1 MRLRN
6 RNSAGGRA
14 PVRRLYWWKEALT
27 VLVLYEVYS
36 AIRNLS
42 EGSKAEA
49 YHHARQLMHWQHRLG
64 INHEATLQSWALHS
78 RPLIVFLNY
87 VYGSLHFIIT
97 AGAVIWL
104 YRRHPGDYPRW
115 RNTLALT
122 TVLALIGF
130 IFWPLMP
137 PRLLYT
143 AGHGTYG
150 FVDTLAKYPTFWS
163 FDSGAIHNISNQYA
177 AMPSLHFGWS
187 LFCASSLAPRLRRR
201 PAQVAIAL
209 YPLLTLSAI
218 VLTANHSFLDAA
230 GGAVV
235 FLTGYGLSRRFTRPG
250 PVLTDPEEHPA
261 AVEVTPPPAGPPGA
275 REGEAFSASPSVS
288 ARFAVS

>member
-1 MRLRN
+1 
-6 RNSAGGRA
+6 
-14 PVRRLYWWKEALT
+14 VRRLYWWREALT

-42 EGSKAEA
+42 EGSTRQALD
-49 YHHARQLMHWQHRLG
+49 HARQLMHWQHMIGL
-64 INHEATLQSWALHS
+64 NHEATLQSWALHS
-78 RPLIVFLNY
+78 KPLIVFLNY

-130 IFWPLMP
+130 VFWPLMP
-137 PRLLYT
+137 PRLLP
-143 AGHGTYG
+143 AQYG
-150 FVDTLAKYPTFWS
+150 FVDTLAKYKTFWS
-163 FDSGAIHNISNQYA
+163 FDSGAINKISNQYA

-201 PAQVAIAL
+201 PARVAAAL
-209 YPLLTLSAI
+209 YPLLTLAAI
-218 VLTANHSFLDAA
+218 VLTANHYFLDAA

-235 FLTGYGLSRRFTRPG
+235 FLTGYLLSRRFTRPG
-250 PVLTDPEEHPA
+250 PVLTDPHDAAPA
-261 AVEVTPPPAGPPGA
+261 PVTPPARPAGA
-275 REGEAFSASPSVS
+275 AEGEALSLPL
-288 ARFAVS
+288 RFRPLH

>member
-1 MRLRN
+1 VRLPR
-6 RNSAGGRA
+6 RSAGRPA
-14 PVRRLYWWKEALT
+14 VRRLYWWREALT

-42 EGSKAEA
+42 EGSKTQAFD
-49 YHHARQLMHWQHRLG
+49 HARQLMHWQHVIGL
-64 INHEATLQSWALHS
+64 NHEATLQSWALHS
-78 RPLIVFLNY
+78 KALIIVLNY

-122 TVLALIGF
+122 TVLALVGF
-130 IFWPLMP
+130 VFWPLMP
-137 PRLLYT
+137 PRLLP
-143 AGHGTYG
+143 ANYG

-163 FDSGAIHNISNQYA
+163 FDSGAIHDISNQYA

-201 PAQVAIAL
+201 PAKVGAAL
-209 YPLLTLSAI
+209 YPLLTLAAI
-218 VLTANHSFLDAA
+218 VLTANHYFLDAA

-235 FLTGYGLSRRFTRPG
+235 FLAGYGLSRRFTRPG
-250 PVLTDPEEHPA
+250 PVVTDPEKPGPSTVATTSA
-261 AVEVTPPPAGPPGA
+261 A
-275 REGEAFSASPSVS
+275 EGEAYSASPSGS
-288 ARFAVS
+288 ARFTD

>member
-1 MRLRN
+1 VRILPR
-6 RNSAGGRA
+6 RSADGRA

-42 EGSKAEA
+42 EGSKSEA
-49 YHHARQLMHWQHRLG
+49 YRHARQLMHWQTRMG

-78 RPLIVFLNY
+78 RPLIIVLNY
-87 VYGSLHFIIT
+87 VYGSLHFVIT
-97 AGAVIWL
+97 TGAVIWL

-137 PRLLYT
+137 PRLLFT

-187 LFCASSLAPRLRRR
+187 LFCACSLAPRLRRK
-201 PAQVAIAL
+201 PAKVAIAL

-218 VLTANHSFLDAA
+218 VLTANHYFLDAA

-250 PVLTDPEEHPA
+250 PVLTDPPA
-261 AVEVTPPPAGPPGA
+261 PEDGRTAT
-275 REGEAFSASPSVS
+275 EGEGFAPSPSGI
-288 ARFAVS
+288 RPLR

>member
-1 MRLRN
+1 MVFFFSSRRRHTRLQGDW
-6 RNSAGGRA
+6 SSD
-14 PVRRLYWWKEALT
+14 VCSSD
-27 VLVLYEVYS
+27 LYEVYS

-49 YHHARQLMHWQHRLG
+49 SHHARQLMHWQTRMG

-78 RPLIVFLNY
+78 RPLIIFLNY

-137 PRLLYT
+137 PRLLFT

-150 FVDTLAKYPTFWS
+150 FVDSLAKYPTFWS
-163 FDSGAIHNISNQYA
+163 FDSGAIQNISNQYA

-187 LFCASSLAPRLRRR
+187 LFCASSLTPRLGRKA
-201 PAQVAIAL
+201 AQVAIAL
-209 YPLLTLSAI
+209 YPVLTLSAI
-218 VLTANHSFLDAA
+218 VLTANHYFLDAA
-230 GGAVV
+230 GGA
-235 FLTGYGLSRRFTRPG
+235 GRFPTRHRP
-250 PVLTDPEEHPA
+250 HP
-261 AVEVTPPPAGPPGA
+261 PLPPARPRPP
-275 REGEAFSASPSVS
+275 RPP
-288 ARFAVS
+288 

>member
-1 MRLRN
+1 VRILPR
-6 RNSAGGRA
+6 RSAERPA
-14 PVRRLYWWKEALT
+14 VRRLYWWREALT

-49 YHHARQLMHWQHRLG
+49 YRHARELMHWQRMLG
-64 INHEATLQSWALHS
+64 INHEATLQAWALHS
-78 RPLIVFLNY
+78 RPLIVLLNY
-87 VYGSLHFIIT
+87 VYGSLHFVIT
-97 AGAVIWL
+97 AAAVIWL

-122 TVLALIGF
+122 TVLALVGF

-137 PRLLYT
+137 PRLLSS

-163 FDSGAIHNISNQYA
+163 FDSGTIHNISNQYA

-187 LFCASSLAPRLRRR
+187 LFCATSLAPRLRRR
-201 PAQVAIAL
+201 PVRVAAAL
-209 YPLLTLSAI
+209 YPVLTLAAI
-218 VLTANHSFLDAA
+218 VLTANHYFLDAA

-235 FLTGYGLSRRFTRPG
+235 FLAGYGLSRRFTRPG
-250 PVLTDPEEHPA
+250 PVLTHPGEPA
-261 AVEVTPPPAGPPGA
+261 PAPAPPARPDHQASAVEGEGFTP
-275 REGEAFSASPSVS
+275 SPS
-288 ARFAVS
+288 AIRPLR

>member
-1 MRLRN
+1 VRILPPRSPG
-6 RNSAGGRA
+6 RRA

-42 EGSKAEA
+42 EGSKSAA
-49 YHHARQLMHWQHRLG
+49 YHHARQLMHWQHMLG
-64 INHEATLQSWALHS
+64 INHEATLQSWALHF
-78 RPLIVFLNY
+78 RPLIVALNY

-97 AGAVIWL
+97 AAVVIWL

-122 TVLALIGF
+122 TVLALVGF

-177 AMPSLHFGWS
+177 AMPSLHIGWS
-187 LFCASSLAPRLRRR
+187 MWCTLAMWPLVRRRWAKVLLVLYPIATLFC
-201 PAQVAIAL
+201 
-209 YPLLTLSAI
+209 I
-218 VLTANHSFLDAA
+218 VVTGNHYFLDAV
-230 GGAVV
+230 GGLVCLGIGYVLGRGLDDWWHGRVRHDAVAAPS
-235 FLTGYGLSRRFTRPG
+235 TG
-250 PVLTDPEEHPA
+250 
-261 AVEVTPPPAGPPGA
+261 
-275 REGEAFSASPSVS
+275 
-288 ARFAVS
+288 